1 MTFLP
6 DHDAA
11 SQAGALLRERRR
23 PVTSVDPVCAMSVDT
38 PDAPRL
44 TFNGVE
50 YRFCSEMCRRAFA
63 ERPGRYL
70 KNGDSPRF
78 DEIVRGGTRGQDS
91 DDSNEGRR

>member
-1 MTFLP
+1 MTW
-6 DHDAA
+6 
-11 SQAGALLRERRR
+11 
-23 PVTSVDPVCAMSVDT
+23 VDPVCAMSVRS
-38 PDAPRL
+38 PEAPRE

-78 DEIVRGGTRGQDS
+78 DNIRNGP
-91 DDSNEGRR
+91 